1 MASAL
6 EEIESG
12 SSGPE
17 RAAEVA
23 AAEPAVAA
31 AVLEKIE
38 ALIEAGQEVEK
49 DAQFAVDAKLPV
61 AREVRLRRKSKDL
74 ATECLE
80 LMGASLESTFN
91 AFDKDGSGTIDF
103 DEYVRVLISYC
114 MYTKE
119 DILKCKSGRPG
130 LIAAAGICICDPP
143 EFSPR
148 RAARSLSK

>member
-74 ATECLE
+74 ATECLD
-80 LMGASLESTFN
+80 LMGASLESTFK
-91 AFDKDGSGTIDF
+91 AFDKDGSGTIDASELAAVF
-103 DEYVRVLISYC
+103 ESA
-114 MYTKE
+114 
-119 DILKCKSGRPG
+119 GRPTSG
-130 LIAAAGICICDPP
+130 EVI
-143 EFSPR
+143 
-148 RAARSLSK
+148 ARSMKAMDKNRDGVVDFEEFKAIVWHTQTT